1 MTEALEVPLKYTP
14 AQALEMVQKELPARR
29 GEYRRDHDLF
39 GDGSCFR
46 VNFHSEEDNTI
57 VRSFFVR
64 VKGGKLVY

>member
-1 MTEALEVPLKYTP
+1 
-14 AQALEMVQKELPARR
+14 MVQKELPARR